1 MNIFE
6 DLEKKAKMV
15 FPKEESPEKIIEK
28 EQNAINDFIAN
39 LDKDIF
45 KDLSNFPL
53 KLPME
58 LDYPDS
64 IELDD
69 FILLSIKDDFYIF
82 PKMFEDKIYEYLE
95 YKKYLS
101 KTRRPNSFIKKW
113 LISLTEEKRYEI
125 CRNFSD
131 YSYTGYWIAI
141 IFLLLGLYVAGKSN
155 SFLTVFICVVGLP
168 SLVIVLG
175 FYLYWRMLRL
185 EDEVKYINYEEGFT
199 ELLSGLKALNLPLEF
214 FDKHFKEIKVI

>member
-1 MNIFE
+1 M
-6 DLEKKAKMV
+6 
-15 FPKEESPEKIIEK
+15 
-28 EQNAINDFIAN
+28 
-39 LDKDIF
+39 
-45 KDLSNFPL
+45 SNFPL
-53 KLPME
+53 KLPMK
-58 LDYPDS
+58 LNYPDS
-64 IELDD
+64 IGLDD
-69 FILLSIKDDFYIF
+69 FIILSVKNDFYLF

-113 LISLTEEKRYEI
+113 LITLTEEKRYEI
-125 CRNFSD
+125 CRNFVE
-131 YSYTGYWIAI
+131 YSNTAYWIAI

-155 SFLTVFICVVGLP
+155 SFLTAFIFVVGLP
-168 SLVIVLG
+168 SLAIVLG

-214 FDKHFKEIKVI
+214 FDKNFKNIKVI

>member
-15 FPKEESPEKIIEK
+15 FPKEETPEKIIEK

-53 KLPME
+53 KYPE
-58 LDYPDS
+58 KIIYPDS
-64 IELDD
+64 IKLDD
-69 FILLSIKDDFYIF
+69 FILLSVKDDFYLF

-113 LISLTEEKRYEI
+113 LISLTEEKRYEFD
-125 CRNFSD
+125 RNFVD
-131 YSYTGYWIAI
+131 YSYTGFWGAIA
-141 IFLLLGLYVAGKSN
+141 FLLLGLCIAGKSS
-155 SFLTVFICVVGLP
+155 SFLIKFIFVVGLP

-175 FYLYWRMLRL
+175 FFLLWRMSRL
-185 EDEVKYINYEEGFT
+185 EDEIKYINYEEGFT

-214 FDKHFKEIKVI
+214 FDKHFKNIKVI